1 MTTPGRPESSGS
13 FAEARGHHNHD
24 GGQIQL
30 SFRNRWGWLVADA
43 RNLVNREQP
52 LLTKEHGA
60 VVSELN
66 FIRQLLLIAP
76 TIVKGPGPGLAQQDG
91 QSNSNYHGGSG
102 RRSETTAWEN
112 MGLLDEIIGGGG
124 SEKSN
129 RITEQ
134 RQPQQQTYPNNPRS
148 GFGGDYIVLPPPY
161 SGTPG
166 SKETSLP
173 PTLGPSPMSLSMLSN
188 VSRPPTNASSTTLWD
203 MGAGFQELPAS
214 ESQTVSANVH
224 TRPDALH
231 KSLSSTM
238 VFDTVGVG
246 LLYGDGHGHIKS
258 SSLTSTSTP
267 RSELPGP
274 LAAATSNT
282 LIYNQHT
289 HHHNYQCYHH
299 RHNHNQMVIV
309 TQQRQQSQL
318 PQQHHHGG
326 GHMICNCAWEKSDSN
341 VRVVT
346 AINEGEPHELSSVAF
361 APDPV
366 ELP

>member
-1 MTTPGRPESSGS
+1 
-13 FAEARGHHNHD
+13 
-24 GGQIQL
+24 
-30 SFRNRWGWLVADA
+30 
-43 RNLVNREQP
+43 
-52 LLTKEHGA
+52 
-60 VVSELN
+60 
-66 FIRQLLLIAP
+66 
-76 TIVKGPGPGLAQQDG
+76 
-91 QSNSNYHGGSG
+91 
-102 RRSETTAWEN
+102 
-112 MGLLDEIIGGGG
+112 MGLLAEIIGGGG
-124 SEKSN
+124 SEKCN

-148 GFGGDYIVLPPPY
+148 GSGGNYLVLPPPY

-166 SKETSLP
+166 SKATSLP
-173 PTLGPSPMSLSMLSN
+173 PTLGPSPMSLSN
-188 VSRPPTNASSTTLWD
+188 VPRPPTNASSTTLWD
-203 MGAGFQELPAS
+203 MGVGFPELPAS
-214 ESQTVSANVH
+214 ASQTVSANAH
-224 TRPDALH
+224 TRPNALH
-231 KSLSSTM
+231 KSLSSTMM

-246 LLYGDGHGHIKS
+246 LLYGDGHGHTKS

-299 RHNHNQMVIV
+299 RHNDYQMGIMA
-309 TQQRQQSQL
+309 QQRQQSQL
-318 PQQHHHGG
+318 PQHHHGG
-326 GHMICNCAWEKSDSN
+326 GHMICNCAWEKSNSN

-346 AINEGEPHELSSVAF
+346 AINEGEPQELSSVAF